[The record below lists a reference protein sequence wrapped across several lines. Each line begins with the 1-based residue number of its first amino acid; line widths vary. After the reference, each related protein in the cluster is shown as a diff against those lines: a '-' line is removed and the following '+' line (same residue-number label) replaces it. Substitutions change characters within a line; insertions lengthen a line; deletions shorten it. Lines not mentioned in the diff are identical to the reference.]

1 MIRILTAIVFLPILF
16 ATIWHPNP
24 LFFAGLATVAILLGM
39 NEFCTLASRNIIS
52 SGTRFLAIV
61 VSAGICVAAYFDNP
75 VFLGGMILFLIVG
88 DHILKL
94 TREPDLPKMLLS
106 SAAPVFGVV
115 YVALLGG
122 FIISLRV
129 IVSPIPDLASKLLTL
144 FFIVVFA
151 GDTLA
156 YYTGRTLGRHKLA
169 PRISPGKTI
178 EGAIGGLAGNVAAGF
193 IAHYTFFPELPLLHV
208 VPLGIV
214 MGVLG
219 ILGDLYESMLK
230 RGAEVKDAGKLV
242 PGHGGLLDRLD
253 SMVFNAPLLY
263 YYSHYFLRQP

>member
-1 MIRILTAIVFLPILF
+1 
-16 ATIWHPNP
+16 
-24 LFFAGLATVAILLGM
+24 
-39 NEFCTLASRNIIS
+39 
-52 SGTRFLAIV
+52 
-61 VSAGICVAAYFDNP
+61 
-75 VFLGGMILFLIVG
+75 MILVLIIG
-88 DHILKL
+88 DHVLRL

-115 YVALLGG
+115 YVALFGG

-129 IVSPIPDLASKLLTL
+129 IESPIPDLASKLLTL
-144 FFIVVFA
+144 FFVVVFA

-178 EGAIGGLAGNVAAGF
+178 EGAIGGLTGNVAAGL
-193 IAHYTFFPELPLLHV
+193 IAHYTFFPELPLFHV
-208 VPLGIV
+208 LPLGIV
-214 MGVLG
+214 MGILG
-219 ILGDLYESMLK
+219 ILGDLYESLLK

-242 PGHGGLLDRLD
+242 PGHGGVLDRLD

-263 YYSHYFLRQP
+263 YYSYYFLRQP